1 MTAIAAIK
9 EVVALAKPGDVILLA
24 GKGHETYQEA
34 AGVRHDYDERA
45 LARQLSEQ
53 SR

>member
-1 MTAIAAIK
+1 MDTFKIVTVSHKGFAY
-9 EVVALAKPGDVILLA
+9 LILLA
-24 GKGHETYQEA
+24 GKGHDNYQEA

-53 SR
+53 R